1 MDTEILLRWW
11 KLTTLGSYSWSF
23 LFIPTSSVKGFMV
36 RIVSEGSMDYSMNSY
51 QLGTA
56 NQILQLE
63 MIHSRA
69 FFDLHIVVFEE
80 KLLIVVI
87 AAVKCNWTGNRNQLL
102 SARKSQNDFFSRV
115 DIQCLMCWSWSV
127 TMAQVTSSAKPDA
140 VSLVWGCRFSIA
152 FPVGHF
158 IKVTM
163 GILFP
168 KLFLLHNAAHATVR
182 GEPRPAAYNSGDNYT
197 AQRYLRNCLRD

>member
-1 MDTEILLRWW
+1 
-11 KLTTLGSYSWSF
+11 
-23 LFIPTSSVKGFMV
+23 MV

-87 AAVKCNWTGNRNQLL
+87 AAVKCN
-102 SARKSQNDFFSRV
+102 
-115 DIQCLMCWSWSV
+115 
-127 TMAQVTSSAKPDA
+127 
-140 VSLVWGCRFSIA
+140 
-152 FPVGHF
+152 
-158 IKVTM
+158 
-163 GILFP
+163 
-168 KLFLLHNAAHATVR
+168 
-182 GEPRPAAYNSGDNYT
+182 
-197 AQRYLRNCLRD
+197 